1 MGKSKVGYGNPPK
14 HTQFRPG
21 QSGNPKGRSKDV
33 RNFITDVKQTLMMPI
48 RITSGGRA
56 RKVTTQKGALILLRE
71 KALKGDNRALDQL
84 LNLSVRF
91 NNEQLE
97 LKTNQDLSS
106 EDRAILDAFRA
117 EVMMSSPTCIPGLSP
132 PMRIGGQIKR
142 RRIKTNE

>member
-1 MGKSKVGYGNPPK
+1 MSKYKVGYGNPPK

-21 QSGNPKGRSKDV
+21 KSGNPKGRSQGV

-71 KALKGDNRALDQL
+71 KALKGDSRALDQL

-97 LKTNQDLSS
+97 FKTNQELSS
-106 EDRAILDAFRA
+106 EDQVILDAFRA
-117 EVMMSSPTCIPGLSP
+117 EVMMSSPTCIAGLSP
-132 PMRIGGQIKR
+132 PTRIGGQVKR
-142 RRIKTNE
+142 RRMKTNE